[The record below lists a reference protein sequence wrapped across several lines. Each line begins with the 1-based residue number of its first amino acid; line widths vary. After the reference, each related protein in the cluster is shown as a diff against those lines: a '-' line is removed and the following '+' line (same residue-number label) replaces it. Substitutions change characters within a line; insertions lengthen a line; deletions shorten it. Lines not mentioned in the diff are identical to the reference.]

1 MEVRVDPK
9 KGTPQ
14 GAPRRLTDWSGF
26 SVTGLS
32 ATADGE
38 HLQFLRS
45 THHHSVFVGEFKN
58 DGNRVINAR
67 RLTTDDHS
75 SVPFAWT
82 PDSRRVILLSRRTQV
97 LQVYSQALEGSTPP
111 QLVTPAPTIDFDNVR
126 LAPDGTGLVALGQPR
141 GSSKENFY
149 RVAIGGGV
157 PQLMFVPETGTDGD
171 FRCTNQRAN
180 FCVYALRTP
189 HQNELILK
197 SFDLMSGMGK
207 EILRTP
213 SIREPITIGRCLLTA
228 HKLAYLKVGGTQTR
242 SAFFRCTAAEPARFQ
257 SRVIVSSDLSI
268 GRRIRRASLSA
279 PLALAAPRC
288 CTLTWMAK
296 RKPFGSNLNPS
307 IPGASPLP
315 MAATS
320 LCSAPARR
328 RTSG

>member
-1 MEVRVDPK
+1 MGGESRSEE
-9 KGTPQ
+9 GN
-14 GAPRRLTDWSGF
+14 APRRPAKVD
-26 SVTGLS
+26 GLVRILGHWPKCYRGWRAPPIPAQHAS
-32 ATADGE
+32 P
-38 HLQFLRS
+38 LR
-45 THHHSVFVGEFKN
+45 FRRRIQN

-75 SVPFAWT
+75 NVPFAWT

-126 LAPDGTGLVALGQPR
+126 LAPDGTWLVALGQPR

-207 EILRTP
+207 EILRIP
-213 SIREPITIGRCLLTA
+213 VDPGADNHWALSPAGSQVGILKSGWDSDQIRFFQVHGGR
-228 HKLAYLKVGGTQTR
+228 TR
-242 SAFFRCTAAEPARFQ
+242 S
-257 SRVIVSSDLSI
+257 ISI
-268 GRRIRRASLSA
+268 KGYSQLRSLDWA
-279 PLALAAPRC
+279 PDSL
-288 CTLTWMAK
+288 
-296 RKPFGSNLNPS
+296 
-307 IPGASPLP
+307 LP

-328 RTSG
+328 RTSGALTPFDPA